1 MRWILVFILLYFI
14 PITVLLK
21 NYKSLKRACIY
32 GSIYVVLSTTMVI
45 TNIYLSGIKVLEN
58 TLGYDDNIVL
68 ETYLDQYEIESVE
81 KEETIKKSD
90 LQKIDQFRKNIY
102 SIEKVA
108 LIPMRECIPYT
119 NNLQKSLDNLTQ
131 IKNEVIYAKEMCE
144 EVVKLYD
151 NMKVPSLSK
160 DEYTQILDRSRIN
173 VKKTYELRALAMEN
187 SINLIDTKNPIYIN
201 KITENLKSSDKEI
214 TSFKNKMDRLKK
226 TINEE

>member
-144 EVVKLYD
+144 EVVNLYD

-201 KITENLKSSDKEI
+201 KITEYLKSSDKEI

>member
-14 PITVLLK
+14 PITVLFK

-45 TNIYLSGIKVLEN
+45 TNIYLSGIKALEN
-58 TLGYDDNIVL
+58 TLGYDENIVL

-81 KEETIKKSD
+81 KEEIIKKSD

-131 IKNEVIYAKEMCE
+131 IKDDIIYAKEMCE

-151 NMKVPSLSK
+151 NMKVPALSK
-160 DEYTQILDRSRIN
+160 HEYTQILDRARIN
-173 VKKTYELRALAMEN
+173 VKKTYELRTLAMEN

-201 KITENLKSSDKEI
+201 KITEYLKSSDKEI

>member
-14 PITVLLK
+14 PITVLFK
-21 NYKSLKRACIY
+21 NYKGLKRACIY

-58 TLGYDDNIVL
+58 TLGYDENIVL
-68 ETYLDQYEIESVE
+68 ETYLDQCEIESVE
-81 KEETIKKSD
+81 MEEIIKKSD

-131 IKNEVIYAKEMCE
+131 IKDDIIYAKEMCE

-160 DEYTQILDRSRIN
+160 HEYTQILDRARIN
-173 VKKTYELRALAMEN
+173 VKKTYELRTLAMEN

-201 KITENLKSSDKEI
+201 KITEYLKSSDKEI